1 MTSDIAAEG
10 ASDSAA
16 QPARSGR
23 PRPFLVAGVYLLLGA
38 ALLACA
44 AWVGVTQ
51 WTRITSVQK
60 DGVRAVGVFH
70 DDGAENCWRHR
81 CWAEIEV
88 DGRKVE
94 AELPPLTY
102 TKVHHHE
109 VRDGRS
115 IVVRYLPSDPTTAVE
130 DQGLGQVGQV
140 VSVIGMFGGIF
151 LVVGLVRA
159 VLVVRRRTPAEPA

>member
-10 ASDSAA
+10 ASDRAG

-23 PRPFLVAGVYLLLGA
+23 PRPFLVAGVFLLLGA

-51 WTRITSVQK
+51 WARITSVQK

-70 DDGAENCWRHR
+70 DDGAENCRRHR

-94 AELPPLTY
+94 AELPPLTS
-102 TKVHHHE
+102 TRERRHR
-109 VRDGRS
+109 VRDGLPV
-115 IVVRYLPSDPTTAVE
+115 VVRYLPSDPTVAVE
-130 DQGLGQVGQV
+130 DQGLGRVGPV
-140 VSVIGMFGGIF
+140 VSVTGMFGGIF
-151 LVVGLVRA
+151 LVAGLARMVFE
-159 VLVVRRRTPAEPA
+159 VRRRTSVEPS